1 MDDPVAGI
9 GAVMKITGRILSF
22 LWMMTALI
30 TGVGAGAVS
39 AGPVPDGGRLAFKVL
54 MDGTEIGRHV
64 VEFDRKQDRLV
75 VDIKINFIIKIL
87 NIPIYRYNH
96 HNHEVWSPDGKLLAL
111 NSLTN
116 DDGVIESAKIERQG
130 DLLMINGTRNKEA
143 VPGLWLTSSY
153 WRSDIINQ
161 THLID
166 SRNGQIFKIN
176 VRPVGQFDVALPD
189 RVVKATRYDV
199 TGDLELS
206 VWYDESGEWVKLAFD
221 HRGRHIDYQRIAPD
235 AATPPNAG

>member
-1 MDDPVAGI
+1 MDNPRLGM
-9 GAVMKITGRILSF
+9 GAVMKITGRILT
-22 LWMMTALI
+22 LLCLLTAL
-30 TGVGAGAVS
+30 TAGAGVAC

-64 VEFDRKQDRLV
+64 VEFDRKQDRLA
-75 VDIKINFIIKIL
+75 VDIKINFIVKFL

-96 HNHEVWSPDGKLLAL
+96 YNHEVWSVDGKLLAL
-111 NSLTN
+111 NSQTN
-116 DDGVIESAKIERQG
+116 DDGTVESAKIERQG
-130 DLLMINGTRNKEA
+130 DRLLVNGSRNKDD

-153 WRSDIINQ
+153 WRSDFINQ
-161 THLID
+161 TRLID

-176 VRPVGQFDVALPD
+176 VRPAGQFDVPLPN

-206 VWYDESGEWVKLAFD
+206 VWYDDSGEWVKLAFD
-221 HRGRHIDYQRIAPD
+221 HMGRHFDYQRIAPETAD
-235 AATPPNAG
+235 TPPSAG